1 MFIKIEKLFQFLNH
15 IDIPECYLLN
25 KEFARSFI
33 KSQLVILCPLYPAGE
48 KKDFNYNEIKF
59 AKLISK
65 MSKTQVIIAKNQ
77 IELSKYFGKNLT
89 DNELIIGMG
98 AGLISKW
105 MRQLKKIM
113 NFDKVLIEK
122 FKNNLSNI

>member
-1 MFIKIEKLFQFLNH
+1 MKNVYKDKKIISVFEPHRYSRVLSLK
-15 IDIPECYLLN
+15 

-33 KSQLVILCPLYPAGE
+33 KSHLVILCPLYAAGE
-48 KKDFNYNEIKF
+48 KKNLNYNEIKF
-59 AKLISK
+59 AKLISR

-77 IELSKYFGKNLT
+77 IDLSKYFGKNLI

-105 MRQLKKIM
+105 MRQLKK
-113 NFDKVLIEK
+113 KL
-122 FKNNLSNI
+122 